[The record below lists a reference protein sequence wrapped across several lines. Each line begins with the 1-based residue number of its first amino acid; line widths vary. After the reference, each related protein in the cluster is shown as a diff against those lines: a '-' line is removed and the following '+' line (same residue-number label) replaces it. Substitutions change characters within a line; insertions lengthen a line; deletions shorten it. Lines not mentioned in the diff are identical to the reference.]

1 MTSNPGNDGYFASL
15 DEDECRKLLALGGVG
30 RVAWQSSSGIN
41 VVPVNYRVIDER
53 VVFHT
58 SEVGILASLLQPT
71 PVGFQVDEIDAEAA
85 VGWTLLV
92 RGISGPAVGLESIS
106 WVPDGRHVGVAI
118 APEWF
123 GGRVVSGS
131 PS

>member
-1 MTSNPGNDGYFASL
+1 MKTNKGDQGYFATL
-15 DEDECRKLLALGGVG
+15 DEAECRKLLASGTVG
-30 RVAWQSSSGIN
+30 RVAWQSPVGIN
-41 VVPVNYRVIDER
+41 VLPVNYRVIDDHI
-53 VVFHT
+53 VFHT
-58 SEVGILASLLQPT
+58 SEGGPLAALLYPT
-71 PVGFQVDEIDAEAA
+71 AVGFQVDEIDAEAA

-92 RGISGPAVGLESIS
+92 RGRTSPAVRLESVS

-118 APEWF
+118 SLKWL